1 MNYSRVSFNF
11 FKTNSIFTEPGLRYY
26 QMWKP
31 SIVMFLLLG
40 AASAQKYDGPR
51 PPKKDVIYIV
61 HADNLIPTET
71 GEAKEEGK
79 KSDPVYT
86 FPGVSSPARTPL
98 AEPIF
103 ILDSDSIKPDSVEL
117 YRMDVKSGHREVK
130 VSGGSK
136 KNGKALRL
144 SVVKLDRGL
153 YKLEAAETLD
163 PGQYALL
170 PSSGN
175 HVFCFEVY

>member
-1 MNYSRVSFNF
+1 M
-11 FKTNSIFTEPGLRYY
+11 
-26 QMWKP
+26 
-31 SIVMFLLLG
+31 
-40 AASAQKYDGPR
+40 
-51 PPKKDVIYIV
+51 IYIV

-71 GEAKEEGK
+71 GDAKEEGK
-79 KSDPVYT
+79 KGDPVYT
-86 FPGVSSPARTPL
+86 FAGASSPARTPL

-130 VSGGSK
+130 VSGGSRHS
-136 KNGKALRL
+136 GAKALRL
-144 SVVKLDRGL
+144 SVTKLDRGL

-163 PGQYALL
+163 PGEYALS

>member
-1 MNYSRVSFNF
+1 
-11 FKTNSIFTEPGLRYY
+11 
-26 QMWKP
+26 MWKL
-31 SIVMFLLLG
+31 STILLLCVT
-40 AASAQKYDGPR
+40 AWAQKYDGPR
-51 PPKKDVIYIV
+51 PPKKDVIYLL

-79 KSDPVYT
+79 KNDPVYT
-86 FPGVSSPARTPL
+86 FPGTSSPARTPL

-103 ILDSDSIKPDSVEL
+103 ILDSDTMRPDSVEL
-117 YRMDVKSGHREVK
+117 YRMDVRSGHREVK
-130 VSGGSK
+130 VSGGSRK
-136 KNGKALRL
+136 SGNKALRL
-144 SVVKLDRGL
+144 SVTRLDKGL

-163 PGQYALL
+163 PGQYALS